1 MNKFIKL
8 AWRNMLRNKRR
19 TFIAGTAIGIGLAA
33 MIFTDAIMVG
43 MERYMINSATSSFLG
58 DGQIHHADF
67 RLTNDV
73 SLTINNLDRVTKELK
88 NDTLVDKFTERT
100 LTFGMI
106 TSPANVSAV
115 SLVGVNPSTE
125 KNLSRIDD
133 AVDQGTYFEGDNEQD
148 LVIGY
153 RLADLLDVELG
164 DRIVITAAQ
173 AHTGDLAQELFR
185 ISGIYNFGDK
195 SIDQGMAFIRL
206 KKSQDM
212 LNLGHGVHEI
222 AMKLNNQDVA
232 QDKTAPFWK
241 KYSTDGNEAVSWVVI
256 MPEIKAVFEM
266 ANFLMVILGL
276 ILFGVVSLGII
287 NTLFMS
293 LHERMFEFGVMRAV
307 GTSPFAMGRL
317 IIFEACALA
326 LISIVIGAII
336 GYVATSIVDITGIDY
351 SGIESVGI
359 TYREPLYPILQ
370 VRQFII
376 YPIAVFIFTAIIGL
390 YPARYAARI
399 SPAEAMRKG
408 Q

>member
-1 MNKFIKL
+1 
-8 AWRNMLRNKRR
+8 MLRNKRR

-33 MIFTDAIMVG
+33 MIFTDAIMIG
-43 MERYMINSATSSFLG
+43 MEQYMVNSATSSFLG

-73 SLTINNLDRVTKELK
+73 NLTINDLDRVVKELES
-88 NDTLVDKFTERT
+88 DTLVDKFTERT

-115 SLVGVNPSTE
+115 SLVGVNPATE
-125 KNLSRIDD
+125 KYLSLIDD

-148 LVIGY
+148 LVIGC

-212 LNLGHGVHEI
+212 LNLGGDVHEI
-222 AMKLNNQDVA
+222 AMKLNNEDVA

-266 ANFLMVILGL
+266 ADFLMVILGL

-326 LISIVIGAII
+326 VISIVIGAII
-336 GYVATSIVDITGIDY
+336 GYVATSIVGITGIDY

-359 TYREPLYPILQ
+359 TYRDPLYPILQ

-390 YPARYAARI
+390 YPARYAAKI

>member
-1 MNKFIKL
+1 
-8 AWRNMLRNKRR
+8 MLRNKRR

-33 MIFTDAIMVG
+33 MIFTDAFMIG
-43 MERYMINSATSSFLG
+43 MEQYMVNSATSSFLG
-58 DGQIHHADF
+58 DGQIHRDDF

-73 SLTINNLDRVTKELK
+73 DLTINDLDKVVKELK
-88 NDTLVDKFTERT
+88 SDSLVDKFTERT

-115 SLVGVNPSTE
+115 SLIGVNPATE
-125 KNLSRIDD
+125 KELSLIDD
-133 AVDQGTYFEGDNEQD
+133 AVDKGTYFEGDNEQD

-153 RLADLLDVELG
+153 RLADLLDAGLG

-195 SIDQGMAFIRL
+195 SIDKGMAFIRL

-212 LNLGHGVHEI
+212 LNLGSGVHEI
-222 AMKLNNQDVA
+222 AMKLNNKDVA
-232 QDKTAPFWK
+232 QDKNAPFWK

-256 MPEIKAVFEM
+256 MPELKAVFEM
-266 ANFLMVILGL
+266 TNFLMLILGF

-326 LISIVIGAII
+326 IISIIIGAII
-336 GYVATSIVDITGIDY
+336 GLAATSIVGIHGIDY
-351 SGIESVGI
+351 SGIEYVGV
-359 TYREPLYPILQ
+359 TYREPIYPVLQ
-370 VRQFII
+370 LRQFVI

-390 YPARYAARI
+390 YPARYASKI
-399 SPAEAMRKG
+399 LPAEAMRKG

>member
-33 MIFTDAIMVG
+33 MIFTDAIMIG
-43 MERYMINSATSSFLG
+43 MEQYMVNSATSSFLG

-73 SLTINNLDRVTKELK
+73 NLTINDLDRVVKELES
-88 NDTLVDKFTERT
+88 DTLVDKFTERT

-115 SLVGVNPSTE
+115 SLVGVNPATE
-125 KNLSRIDD
+125 KYLSLIDD

-148 LVIGY
+148 LVIGC

-212 LNLGHGVHEI
+212 LNLGGDVHEI
-222 AMKLNNQDVA
+222 AMKLNNEDVA

-266 ANFLMVILGL
+266 ADFLMVILGL

-326 LISIVIGAII
+326 VISIVIGAII
-336 GYVATSIVDITGIDY
+336 GYVATSIVGITGIDY

-359 TYREPLYPILQ
+359 TYRDPLYPILQ

-390 YPARYAARI
+390 YPARYAAKI